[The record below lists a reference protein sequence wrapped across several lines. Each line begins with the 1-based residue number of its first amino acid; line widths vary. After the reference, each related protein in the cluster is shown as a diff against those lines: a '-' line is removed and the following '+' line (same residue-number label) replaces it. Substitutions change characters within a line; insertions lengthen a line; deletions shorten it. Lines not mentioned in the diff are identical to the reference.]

1 MWHFLQLLAAD
12 TFKLTPGN
20 TGIPKNSADT
30 VLSGGLDAVYFAG
43 GAACVIVIVVAGI
56 LYALSAGD
64 SNQTKQAKNAILYA
78 VVGLVV
84 ILMAFVI
91 TSFVIGEGTK

>member
-1 MWHFLQLLAAD
+1 MMQLLQQLAAD
-12 TFKLTPGN
+12 IVKLKPGEA
-20 TGIPKNSADT
+20 GIPQNSADS
-30 VLSGGLDAVYFAG
+30 VLTSGLNLVYYFG
-43 GAACVIVIVVAGI
+43 GVACVIVIVVAGI

-84 ILMAFVI
+84 IMMAFVI

>member
-1 MWHFLQLLAAD
+1 MRQIFEQLAAD
-12 TFKLTPGN
+12 VVKLTPGN
-20 TGIPKNSADT
+20 TGIPKNTADS
-30 VLSGGLDAVYFAG
+30 VLTNGLNVVYFAG

-84 ILMAFVI
+84 IMMAFVI

>member
-1 MWHFLQLLAAD
+1 MKEMFQRIAVAID
-12 TFKLTPGN
+12 PSKVN
-20 TGIPKNSADT
+20 IPTNDANS
-30 VLSGGLDAVYFAG
+30 VLSGGLNAVYFAG

-64 SNQTKQAKNAILYA
+64 SNQIKIAKNAILYA

-84 ILMAFVI
+84 IMMAFAITAFVI
-91 TSFVIGEGTK
+91 GQGTK

>member
-1 MWHFLQLLAAD
+1 MKNILQQVAINIKPSD
-12 TFKLTPGN
+12 V
-20 TGIPKNSADT
+20 GIPDNNANDVFT
-30 VLSGGLDAVYFAG
+30 GGLNVVYFVG

-64 SNQTKQAKNAILYA
+64 SNQIKIAKNAILYA

-84 ILMAFVI
+84 ILMAFAI
-91 TSFVIGEGTK
+91 TALVIGQGTR